1 MSIEYV
7 SMSKLLRGLVGVA
20 LLLFTTLATAAPN
33 KVALLVGVG
42 QYPDQDNRLEGP
54 AHDVEAMRRVL
65 VDRWG
70 FAPERV
76 QTLVDQAATRQAILQ
91 ALEGLMKRT
100 QSGDE
105 VLVYFSGHG
114 TSALDPALDAAPN
127 LPVPHGS
134 GAFIPVDAD
143 VASPNFVRQLIVG
156 RTDLR
161 PVFQQLDAGGRKVW
175 FVSDS
180 CYSGQQVRSLA
191 SGLPSRMIPLRNA
204 QQQALADG
212 ARQRFQAAASR
223 SDEWPYKNVV
233 FLAASA
239 EGETAKDIPANFLK
253 HFPTVDGKPHGAMT
267 DALLRV
273 LHGQE
278 AVDVDGDGKA
288 TLHEVHQAVGR
299 FMAQRAYGHT
309 PQRLPAVKD
318 DTQAAGQR
326 ALLVGKGVTSLPAN
340 AVQPVF
346 RLAVEPG
353 LPANVQ
359 TRLQALP
366 GTRLVAPSEPAAV
379 RVALSKDTQTVM
391 VRSAGNDLIVRV
403 PVGNVTPLLG
413 TLQQLAWVHRMDGLA
428 MQAQRAVLPAEIA
441 PAALGGTFRVGENL
455 HFVVRP
461 DKDAWLMLLN
471 VDSAGKVSVLYPY
484 QRHEVAVLKG
494 GAARAIPGDQPKA
507 QIQVTEPLG
516 MDMQLILA
524 FDEKPADFESWLQRL
539 DMTPGDP
546 RLAEL
551 ERMVQ
556 NAKGRLTYAR
566 TELRVEAAGPGN

>member
-1 MSIEYV
+1 MLPIQPPTTF
-7 SMSKLLRGLVGVA
+7 LRRSL
-20 LLLFTTLATAAPN
+20 TTLALTLLSSLALAAPN

-42 QYPDQDNRLEGP
+42 QYPDKDNRLEGP
-54 AHDVEAMRRVL
+54 AHDVEAMRQVL
-65 VDRWG
+65 VQRWG

-91 ALEGLMKRT
+91 AVKGLVQRT
-100 QSGDE
+100 QPGDE

-114 TSALDPALDAAPN
+114 TSALDPALG
-127 LPVPHGS
+127 LPLPHGS

-143 VASPNFVRQLIVG
+143 LGHPNPVAQLVVG

-161 PVFQQLDAGGRKVW
+161 PVFEQLDKGGRKVW

-180 CYSGQQVRSLA
+180 CFSGRQVRSLA
-191 SGLPSRMIPLRNA
+191 SALPSRMIPLPNA
-204 QQQALADG
+204 NQQSLSEG
-212 ARQRFQAAASR
+212 ARQRFQQAASQP
-223 SDEWPYKNVV
+223 DPWPYQNVT

-239 EGETAKDIPANFLK
+239 EGETAKDIPSGFIK
-253 HFPTVDGKPHGAMT
+253 HFPTIDGKPHGAMT

-278 AVDVDGDGKA
+278 PVDANGDGQA

-326 ALLVGKGVTSLPAN
+326 PLLAGKGLA
-340 AVQPVF
+340 AVQGSAAKPVF
-346 RLAVEPG
+346 DVAVEPG
-353 LPANVQ
+353 LPGDLQ
-359 TRLQALP
+359 RRLQALP
-366 GTRLVAPSEPAAV
+366 DTRLVGHDAPAAV
-379 RVALSKDTQTVM
+379 RLGLSKDGQTVL
-391 VRSAGNDLIVRV
+391 VRSAGSDVIARV
-403 PVGNVTPLLG
+403 PAGNAPTLLG
-413 TLQQLAWVHRMDGLA
+413 TLQQLAWVNKMDALA
-428 MQAQRAVLPAEIA
+428 QHSQRGVLPAEIA
-441 PAALGGTFRVGENL
+441 PAALGGTFRVGEKL

-484 QRHEVAVLKG
+484 QPSEVALLK
-494 GAARAIPGDQPKA
+494 AATARAIPGDQPRQ
-507 QIQVTEPLG
+507 QIQVQEPLG
-516 MDMQLILA
+516 MDMQLVLA
-524 FDEKPADFESWLQRL
+524 FDEKPTNFDKWVQRL
-539 DMTPGDP
+539 DMPPGDP

-551 ERMVQ
+551 ERMVH

-566 TELRVEAAGPGN
+566 TELRVEAAPSAN